1 MGIFHGICFLMFFY
15 CVLHDTEGVTKMK
28 RSLQIAGIIL
38 SICLFS
44 SATFAAEVAKIGVFN
59 FETFLKNSKAGQAA
73 RKEMTDEA
81 KKLEKQ
87 LETKKQE
94 IEKMRDA
101 LAREAS
107 VLSEEAKTQ
116 KTRDLQ
122 IKILDLQNMENNF
135 TRSFNQQQNE
145 LMIRIRTEVMTLL
158 QSIGKDEGYLLILE
172 NIGVVYAPDR
182 VDLTDRLIK
191 EHDKKYPPKAAAK
204 SGKKR

>member
-1 MGIFHGICFLMFFY
+1 
-15 CVLHDTEGVTKMK
+15 MK
-28 RSLQIAGIIL
+28 RTLQIAGIIL

-44 SATFAAEVAKIGVFN
+44 SAAFAAEVAKIGVFS

-73 RKEMTDEA
+73 RQEMTDEA

-94 IEKMRDA
+94 IEKMRDT
-101 LAREAS
+101 LAREAT
-107 VLSEEAKTQ
+107 VLSDEVKAQ
-116 KTRDLQ
+116 RTRDLQ

-145 LMIRIRTEVMTLL
+145 LMSKIRNEVMKLL
-158 QSIGKDEGYLLILE
+158 QDIGKSEGYLLILE

-191 EHDKKYPPKAAAK
+191 EHDKKYPVKAK
-204 SGKKR
+204 SSGKKK